1 MKKKIVAIALVS
13 GSLLISSCGGL
24 QEVVNQMTQ
33 QTANTQIGQTQ
44 ISNGLKEALQL
55 GVSKQVTKLTT
66 TNGFY
71 SNELVRIA
79 LPDELKQVEKTLRS
93 VGLGNLADQGIKA
106 LNNTAEVAVKEAT
119 PIFVNAITSMT
130 ITDATQILMGNNNAA
145 TTYLEKT
152 TSDQLYAKFN
162 PIIKSSF
169 SKVGADVI
177 WTEIINTYNQI
188 PLVKKV
194 NPDLTDYVTK
204 EAMSGVYTMIA
215 EEEVEIRTNAAN
227 RTTVLLKSVFALQD
241 NK

>member
-1 MKKKIVAIALVS
+1 MKKTLITSLMLS
-13 GSLLISSCGGL
+13 MLLITVSCGGL
-24 QEVVNQMTQ
+24 QEVVNQMAQ
-33 QTANTQIGQTQ
+33 QTANTPVGQSQ

-93 VGLGNLADQGIKA
+93 IGLGNLADQGIKA

-119 PIFVNAITSMT
+119 PVFVNAITSMT

-145 TTYLEKT
+145 TTYLENT
-152 TSDQLYAKFN
+152 TSDQLYSKFS
-162 PIIKSSF
+162 PIIQNSF

-194 NPDLTDYVTK
+194 NPNLTDYVTK
-204 EAMSGVYTMIA
+204 EAMNGVFTMIA
-215 EEEVEIRTNAAN
+215 EEEIEIRTNVAN
-227 RTTVLLKSVFALQD
+227 RSTVLLKTVFALQD